1 MSGFV
6 MLGNGCGNTTR
17 RAIWRCRAAVAWLGP
32 ERERDWYYANR
43 ASAATPDGFAQEET
57 IRAVWAG
64 DATNAAPGELTPAPH
79 KPRQTPRPGSPRPVD
94 QRDGFSSKGR
104 RPKVNPR
111 PPVRLPRKCSLL
123 SDSQSIAAARVRA
136 AHGARRFPGSPV
148 PGGGVRPDR
157 QRWPVGQPR
166 SRPRIACPWHS
177 GGWQSS

>member
-17 RAIWRCRAAVAWLGP
+17 RAIWRCRAAAAWLGP
-32 ERERDWYYANR
+32 KRERDGTTPTGPAR
-43 ASAATPDGFAQEET
+43 RHRTGSHRRKRSGQSGLATPPTQRLANGPQ
-57 IRAVWAG
+57 
-64 DATNAAPGELTPAPH
+64 PLTSQGRRH
-79 KPRQTPRPGSPRPVD
+79 DQVRPD
-94 QRDGFSSKGR
+94 LWTTKGR

-148 PGGGVRPDR
+148 PGDGVQSDR
-157 QRWPVGQPR
+157 RRWPVGQPR

-177 GGWQSS
+177 GGWQPF